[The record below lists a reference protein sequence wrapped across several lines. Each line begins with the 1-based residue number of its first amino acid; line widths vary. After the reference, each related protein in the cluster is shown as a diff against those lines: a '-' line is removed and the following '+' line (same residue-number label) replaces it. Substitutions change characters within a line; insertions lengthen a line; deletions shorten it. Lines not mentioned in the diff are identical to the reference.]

1 MSKADG
7 ADLQDLARLRL
18 GPVTAIFALMV
29 TTQAALDELNLSG
42 TTVTEAELQRASRG
56 CGIET
61 SNAGERLRCEI
72 KAFYDARKDRRIGKG
87 YSDNGNNAH

>member
-1 MSKADG
+1 
-7 ADLQDLARLRL
+7 
-18 GPVTAIFALMV
+18 MV

-72 KAFYDARKDRRIGKG
+72 KAL
-87 YSDNGNNAH
+87 SV